1 MSHTLTRS
9 VILRMIETAP
19 RPALPS
25 SVSAMADRTFEEAL
39 MEAIQQLVWANH
51 NQQYQLGRVP
61 KPPDD
66 APAGW

>member
-1 MSHTLTRS
+1 
-9 VILRMIETAP
+9 
-19 RPALPS
+19 
-25 SVSAMADRTFEEAL
+25 MADRTFEEAL
-39 MEAIQQLVWANH
+39 MEAVQQLVWANH